1 MSCAD
6 ILGIAPSLTRR
17 FLESE
22 EDAKIRP
29 IVWILLLFFGPIV
42 ASLSIQYYI
51 FLMTRALVRTEALL
65 TQLLF
70 DHSLRLRMKDSTEEP
85 EKEEPA
91 VSAGPSMVVPGG
103 PLINVED
110 VDAAAPVGGV
120 SNDSTEVGSST
131 SDAKANKKGAANPA
145 TEQASGQGLS
155 GRINTLIGADVE
167 SVVEGKVR
175 A

>member
-22 EDAKIRP
+22 EDARIRP

-110 VDAAAPVGGV
+110 VDAAAPVGG
-120 SNDSTEVGSST
+120 
-131 SDAKANKKGAANPA
+131 A
-145 TEQASGQGLS
+145 
-155 GRINTLIGADVE
+155 
-167 SVVEGKVR
+167 
-175 A
+175 